1 MKILL
6 GNREL
11 MRPARSPFNGCAP
24 VSPSKGDF
32 QANLKYSFHEHHYER
47 SLLQKDYTESSGVD
61 NNSNYSVTFQF
72 LDFVQ

>member
-1 MKILL
+1 MKTLL
-6 GNREL
+6 GNRGL
-11 MRPARSPFNGCAP
+11 MRPARSPFNGCTP
-24 VSPSKGDF
+24 LSPSNLS